1 MIKIVFFDVGGV
13 LIRDDAV
20 QIMQRQS
27 RHFRIPYQDLIHD
40 LRSDRVLLMKGVIT
54 RRTYLKRLAR
64 RFGLPPIRVGDLRP
78 LVPRYRYFHGTW
90 VAARR
95 LRQNGYRVGLIT
107 NVVPPLPLGPRLK
120 LHPHFRPIIRSW
132 QVRSVKP
139 ERRIYEIA
147 RRRAGVKFGEMA
159 FFDDRMRNVRAA
171 RKLGIHA
178 FLYKNSTQLVRQ
190 LRRCGVN
197 I

>member
-1 MIKIVFFDVGGV
+1 MIKAVFFDVGGV

-20 QIMQRQS
+20 KIMQRQS

-40 LRSDRVLLMKGVIT
+40 LRSNRILLMKGVIT
-54 RRTYLKRLAR
+54 RRTYLKRLAQ
-64 RFGLPPIRVGDLRP
+64 RFGLPPIRTSDLRP
-78 LVPRYRYFHGTW
+78 FLPRYRYFRGTW
-90 VAARR
+90 AIARR
-95 LRQNGYRVGLIT
+95 LRRKGYRVGLIT
-107 NVVPPLPLGPRLK
+107 NLVPPLPFGRRLK
-120 LHPHFRPIIRSW
+120 LSPHFRPIIRSY
-132 QVRSVKP
+132 QVGSVKP

-147 RRRAGVKFGEMA
+147 RRRAGVKFSEMA
-159 FFDDRMRNVRAA
+159 FFDDRMRNIRAA

-190 LRRCGVN
+190 LRRLRVK